1 MSFWSARVWRTDM
14 REWEAPRLADGRLSC
29 NSSVNCQLNSTRWV
43 RTEENE
49 LELEL
54 FRHLV

>member
-1 MSFWSARVWRTDM
+1 M